1 MSEAAPVPEDLLR
14 HAEFVRRL
22 ARSLLSDPHAA
33 EDLVQ
38 DTWQASLEHP
48 PRQGGDAR
56 GWLARVARNFARRR
70 WRAQERRLARES
82 EVARPEALPPAE
94 SALEREEMLQRV
106 VQAVRA
112 LPEPYRATILAR
124 FYEGLSPRDL
134 ATREGLSVETVH
146 TRLKR
151 GLASLRRSLERDE
164 RAWRPALALLAGGSL
179 SLPRRGASLVVHPVM
194 IIKTASVAA
203 TVLVLAWGTW
213 HALSAKGQFE
223 PVRAEPPSLAH
234 NAGDAT
240 SASMHSTE
248 PLGLR
253 ESVPIAS
260 AREVRISGR
269 VVDEAGDPVP
279 EARVVVL
286 AAEDPFGGEEASPDR
301 VFWDSIGGRGL
312 VGRSLP
318 CDAQGR
324 WSALLVE
331 ERDVRVA
338 LQPSETFAP
347 VEDPEVERWV
357 HAPGEDVDFT
367 VRRLPFAT
375 LEVRVLEGGTREPL
389 QGFSVAIHGG
399 RSLRPDGGS
408 VYDAGYRSR
417 GTTAG
422 LVTLDL
428 SVLEPA
434 GRRVYVELLE
444 PWFGRPAGAASPS
457 QPRAELVL
465 LPGETREVCLL
476 LPERGRIRGFV
487 VDAQGAPVENAL
499 VFVGDEVRARGDEPF
514 KPLRPDRIRD
524 GVRTAADGWFDLAG
538 DGPRVTALHEDF
550 SPATVD
556 VGQASRIV
564 VAGRGAIRGLLR
576 TAAGLPAANRVLRLD
591 QRDRGPETTTDDAG
605 RFAFEQVEAGAHALW
620 TTDEGMREPF
630 ACVRL
635 AAGEEAELELAQED
649 GARGA
654 VTLVLGP
661 DAGDAEELGAVLIGR
676 DRLFDVR
683 FAFSPGGEPGTLSLP
698 APRAG
703 TYWLATQ
710 VGVVGAIELAEG
722 AVRVELERGT
732 AELRVRATPESEVR
746 SVQVVPADADPFLRL
761 MAART
766 RVRLDRET
774 PARFRLA
781 PGSWLIVGEAGYVLR
796 AVELPEE
803 GLELVLD

>member
-194 IIKTASVAA
+194 IIKAVSVTA
-203 TVLVLAWGTW
+203 TVLVFAWGTW
-213 HALSAKGQFE
+213 QALSAWGRPE
-223 PVRAEPPSLAH
+223 PVGAELALPAEQGGAARSSIDSAEPR
-234 NAGDAT
+234 D
-240 SASMHSTE
+240 
-248 PLGLR
+248 LR
-253 ESVPIAS
+253 ESVPLAA

-269 VVDEAGDPVP
+269 VVDEARAPVP
-279 EARVVVL
+279 EARVAVL
-286 AAEDPFGGEEASPDR
+286 GFENPFGGEASPDGIS
-301 VFWDSIGGRGL
+301 FAAAGGGSL
-312 VGRSLP
+312 VGRYVG
-318 CDAQGR
+318 CDAEGR
-324 WSALLVE
+324 FGATLIAE
-331 ERDVRVA
+331 MDVRVA
-338 LQPSETFAP
+338 LERSERFEP
-347 VEDPEVERWV
+347 VSDPRIERWV
-357 HAPGEDVDFT
+357 RAPAEDLDFT

-399 RSLRPDGGS
+399 RSTLPGGGT

-417 GTTAG
+417 RTTEG
-422 LVTLDL
+422 VERLDL
-428 SVLEPA
+428 SVREPS
-434 GRRVYVELLE
+434 GLRVYVELLE
-444 PWFGRPAGAASPS
+444 PWFGTPGDAASPS
-457 QPRAELVL
+457 QPRAEITLF
-465 LPGETREVCLL
+465 PGETREVCLL